1 MEMAANIR
9 PTDEAPNGASV
20 LTQMRPALLKYF
32 LRKTGSAAEA
42 EDLTQDVLVRSLT
55 HANWKSLEE
64 AKGYLFR
71 SAVNRWH
78 DRHRKSQVRATTV
91 EWHEEAEEYSGT
103 QNPLERALVIRE
115 ELSQIFQA
123 LEEMKERTRTVLVL
137 IKVEQ
142 MKLETVAEMLGIS
155 VRAVNK
161 HLAKGIEVLMR
172 LRKRQE
178 WVR

>member
-1 MEMAANIR
+1 MLADATPFTPLSE
-9 PTDEAPNGASV
+9 GVSV
-20 LTQMRPALLKYF
+20 LEQMRPALFKYF
-32 LRKTGSAAEA
+32 LRKTGSVAEA
-42 EDLTQDVLVRSLT
+42 EDLTQDVLVRSLAHT
-55 HANWKSLEE
+55 HWTSVEE

-71 SAVNRWH
+71 SAVNRWR
-78 DRHRKSQVRATTV
+78 DRQRKDLVQRPTV
-91 EWHEEAEEYSGT
+91 EWNTEAEEHLGT
-103 QNPLERALVIRE
+103 ECPPDRLWIARE
-115 ELSQIFQA
+115 ELSQIFRA
-123 LEEMKERTRTVLVL
+123 LEEMNERTRTVMIL

-142 MKLETVAEMLGIS
+142 LKVVTVAEMLGIS